1 MKRFCVVL
9 LVFML
14 LGVGLFSYAEDI
26 IGDEDG
32 IATPQADELELELEF
47 APEDDWF
54 EEVISSD
61 LEGIDLSIE
70 ELQRI
75 ESSPDVPSN
84 ISSNGYWD
92 VAIDSTHFPD
102 SNFRSYV
109 LEKVDTDGDGFL
121 STYESTMVTELSFGY
136 FGDVESVSDLKGIEY
151 FTSLESL
158 YCSACHL
165 TELDVSNNTW
175 LKELICDF
183 NNISELD
190 VSNCKYL
197 NYLNCSS
204 NELETLKLNE
214 YLVYLEC
221 MSNNLT
227 ELDVSMNAN
236 LTQLYVYDNK
246 LVSLKTAGCKQLEEL
261 GCADNVIRSLDLHSN
276 TKLKWVECYN
286 NQLSTL
292 NIKGCTKLE
301 RLYCFKNKLT
311 SLDISS
317 CSSLKECYCQY
328 NGIRTITIGKTP
340 VLSDLICSK
349 NNLKSIDIGKC
360 KILKGEVTPIIAERD
375 ENNNTISW
383 GGYHYEDT
391 GRERGNGYLEID
403 PGTTLKSG
411 KTILYKPGSP
421 KSIKFTRSSGTLK
434 KGKFINLGKYIE
446 MSPTGIASVC
456 KLSSSNKKVVRVDN
470 SGYAYGLKKGT
481 ATITVK
487 TANGKKAKIKIKV
500 K

>member
-1 MKRFCVVL
+1 
-9 LVFML
+9 ML
-14 LGVGLFSYAEDI
+14 LS
-26 IGDEDG
+26 
-32 IATPQADELELELEF
+32 
-47 APEDDWF
+47 
-54 EEVISSD
+54 IS
-61 LEGIDLSIE
+61 
-70 ELQRI
+70 
-75 ESSPDVPSN
+75 
-84 ISSNGYWD
+84 
-92 VAIDSTHFPD
+92 
-102 SNFRSYV
+102 
-109 LEKVDTDGDGFL
+109 
-121 STYESTMVTELSFGY
+121 
-136 FGDVESVSDLKGIEY
+136 
-151 FTSLESL
+151 
-158 YCSACHL
+158 
-165 TELDVSNNTW
+165 
-175 LKELICDF
+175 
-183 NNISELD
+183 
-190 VSNCKYL
+190 
-197 NYLNCSS
+197 
-204 NELETLKLNE
+204 
-214 YLVYLEC
+214 
-221 MSNNLT
+221 
-227 ELDVSMNAN
+227 
-236 LTQLYVYDNK
+236 
-246 LVSLKTAGCKQLEEL
+246 
-261 GCADNVIRSLDLHSN
+261 
-276 TKLKWVECYN
+276 
-286 NQLSTL
+286 
-292 NIKGCTKLE
+292 
-301 RLYCFKNKLT
+301 
-311 SLDISS
+311 
-317 CSSLKECYCQY
+317 
-328 NGIRTITIGKTP
+328 IGKTP